1 MLSAL
6 MLTTYWGD
14 NLYPQRTTAVAVQDE
29 RPEKAA
35 NSRAGLSHHGSPVLG
50 SVGERWKE
58 MCWQKLTQEFFDH
71 FFKERNVMFRM
82 VFSCFYSLD
91 CHSSI
96 LAWKIPWTEEPSR
109 LQFIGSQKV
118 RQDLATKQQQSS
130 EYYLKGGYYL
140 ELWHFL
146 FCAIYTCINK

>member
-1 MLSAL
+1 MCKMLSAL

-96 LAWKIPWTEEPSR
+96 LAWKIP
-109 LQFIGSQKV
+109 
-118 RQDLATKQQQSS
+118 
-130 EYYLKGGYYL
+130 
-140 ELWHFL
+140 
-146 FCAIYTCINK
+146 